1 MSVRSMIEAHYQRST
16 DELVSCEDFQ
26 RLEAGSAAQDA
37 YDALLMNVVRSHM
50 KSPKI
55 LAFLYSA
62 APAGEATA
70 NLLHNMLE
78 ELGLE
83 EEDGMSHPDLLKAV
97 ARGAG
102 FGDRLPELERLADDD
117 LRRVILEPLMYGSLR
132 DVAFAVMVETIAY
145 EWMLSRVS
153 SRIAR
158 FLASHRGLTPEALA
172 WFTHHSEV
180 DIQHAEEGLDSL
192 EAYVD
197 YYALGREEVETI
209 VELTMREN
217 VFIKRYFGELTI
229 ARQAQMA
236 D

>member
-1 MSVRSMIEAHYQRST
+1 
-16 DELVSCEDFQ
+16 
-26 RLEAGSAAQDA
+26 
-37 YDALLMNVVRSHM
+37 
-50 KSPKI
+50 
-55 LAFLYSA
+55 
-62 APAGEATA
+62 
-70 NLLHNMLE
+70 
-78 ELGLE
+78 
-83 EEDGMSHPDLLKAV
+83 
-97 ARGAG
+97 
-102 FGDRLPELERLADDD
+102 
-117 LRRVILEPLMYGSLR
+117 YGSLR

-158 FLASHRGLTPEALA
+158 FLASHRGLTAESLA

-192 EAYVD
+192 EAYID